1 MMDQRRSPVLC
12 RLFDASPFKCRYGRL
27 QNRVMKYARYPI
39 LREDKT
45 WTTATYDAMVAA
57 YPRKAL
63 PRSGILELLAQG
75 FTCHYSM
82 PNGEMRGF
90 RSFIRPL
97 LMQNGS
103 GSVIYRAVERGV
115 PQFNLEG
122 LRTVKRH
129 CPYLCVL
136 KVPDACSANARANE
150 QFSEDL
156 NSLGDEAFEI
166 KGKCGGHQLHRII
179 EGSEKEMC
187 GNVHAVFMT
196 CSHPGNQNRIQK
208 ALWDRLNT
216 DEFFD
221 YTVGVPD
228 PEIQKRNWLIVK
240 RTLLR
245 RQYYVAKDALTS
257 VDNTKVQRAKRLQTV
272 WNGDWAIP
280 RKYMHICNGCHTSK
294 ADARDDMFASVIE
307 NDITQG
313 SDVDKPSL
321 DDWYSCGECCGKT
334 SIGLLMHNVLEDTLN
349 AALPTWGQMLPPNYR
364 RRSGTGAEVF
374 RMRLQKK
381 AWRSKCFLGDP
392 CLRRKCL
399 NLCWLAAPLEC
410 CSSRLQYLDEH
421 SRTGLWDIQQA
432 SQRNPFWAARVEI
445 ASMLKRGVN
454 GPLGLI
460 CSYIKPEEHWLALHE
475 MRTMGMEIN
484 AQIKFRFLVL
494 EGFPTKLTVL
504 ADRAATEKRK
514 SDTLRDFYLL
524 KDCCRDNEFSKKVF
538 RIFWAPSFED
548 FEHKIL
554 TDADFRAMLEAV
566 VFCWRFCNMWCE
578 RLLALVRN
586 YTALEGA
593 TCERMGATGLLGQML
608 TEHLRAGGDDPRSI
622 NRAQLLEDGVPLL
635 CQKDLKIPALC
646 GSFPMWMKR
655 QEEERRE
662 AGIRLDRKAYLE

>member
-45 WTTATYDAMVAA
+45 WTTATYGAMVAA

-90 RSFIRPL
+90 RSFVRPL

-103 GSVIYRAVERGV
+103 GSVICRAVERGV
-115 PQFNLEG
+115 PQCNLEG

-228 PEIQKRNWLIVK
+228 PEVQKRNWLIVK

-272 WNGDWAIP
+272 WNGDWTVP

-294 ADARDDMFASVIE
+294 ADARD
-307 NDITQG
+307 
-313 SDVDKPSL
+313 
-321 DDWYSCGECCGKT
+321 
-334 SIGLLMHNVLEDTLN
+334 
-349 AALPTWGQMLPPNYR
+349 R
-364 RRSGTGAEVF
+364 
-374 RMRLQKK
+374 
-381 AWRSKCFLGDP
+381 
-392 CLRRKCL
+392 
-399 NLCWLAAPLEC
+399 
-410 CSSRLQYLDEH
+410 
-421 SRTGLWDIQQA
+421 
-432 SQRNPFWAARVEI
+432 
-445 ASMLKRGVN
+445 
-454 GPLGLI
+454 
-460 CSYIKPEEHWLALHE
+460 YI
-475 MRTMGMEIN
+475 
-484 AQIKFRFLVL
+484 
-494 EGFPTKLTVL
+494 
-504 ADRAATEKRK
+504 DRCIDRYI
-514 SDTLRDFYLL
+514 DRCIDRCIDRYI
-524 KDCCRDNEFSKKVF
+524 DRPID
-538 RIFWAPSFED
+538 
-548 FEHKIL
+548 
-554 TDADFRAMLEAV
+554 
-566 VFCWRFCNMWCE
+566 
-578 RLLALVRN
+578 
-586 YTALEGA
+586 
-593 TCERMGATGLLGQML
+593 
-608 TEHLRAGGDDPRSI
+608 RSI
-622 NRAQLLEDGVPLL
+622 D
-635 CQKDLKIPALC
+635 KSIDI
-646 GSFPMWMKR
+646 
-655 QEEERRE
+655 
-662 AGIRLDRKAYLE
+662 